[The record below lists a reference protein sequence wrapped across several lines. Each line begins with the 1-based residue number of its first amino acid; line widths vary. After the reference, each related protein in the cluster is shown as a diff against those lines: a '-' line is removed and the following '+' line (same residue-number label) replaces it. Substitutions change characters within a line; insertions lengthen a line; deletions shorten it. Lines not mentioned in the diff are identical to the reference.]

1 MRSNP
6 VGESEFFSLPT
17 TCSTFHPL
25 HKKIVLDT
33 FKNKSPMCYF
43 YVLKKR
49 DKILLAAYCKTTYLS
64 MQIFS
69 TWGTRTWSILIIVW
83 RGSFCFH
90 DWTYKKRKQKLQ
102 ESKSRNKEFSS
113 TWRMKPLS
121 NSHTWEPELEV
132 SKIQFFARWFTYF
145 LVNLCVITD
154 LNIFFYYR
162 VHLISPYS
170 LHTQSSIQVMRI
182 KKDIN

>member
-6 VGESEFFSLPT
+6 VGDSEFFSLPT
-17 TCSTFHPL
+17 ACSTFHPL

-33 FKNKSPMCYF
+33 FTNESPMCYF

-49 DKILLAAYCKTTYLS
+49 DKILLAAYCETTYLS

-102 ESKSRNKEFSS
+102 ESKSCNKEFNS
-113 TWRMKPLS
+113 TWRMKPLW

-132 SKIQFFARWFTYF
+132 SKIQFFARWFTHF
-145 LVNLCVITD
+145 LVNFFLCVITD
-154 LNIFFYYR
+154 LNIFFITAFNIWFLLTVYIHSQAYR
-162 VHLISPYS
+162 WWE
-170 LHTQSSIQVMRI
+170 
-182 KKDIN
+182 